1 MNKQLRIFLITAL
14 IAFISP
20 VKADFGDADFPVGM
34 FKDGPKS
41 YHDGWCRFLKNECRI
56 RFQGRAMWVE
66 GQGGI
71 DVSQYIRYRY
81 DKDGGDG
88 IFVDEDHYNYISYRA
103 NNGEEREALFLF
115 AHQFAQRDFMRAFM
129 KWKRQDYLPNPNYRY
144 PGSQGPQ
151 DTQGRDKG
159 LNPYDNEPIKDWS
172 KKTKKKKIPLACRNG
187 IWNKNHPKCRGTSI
201 TSPMDRD

>member
-1 MNKQLRIFLITAL
+1 MNKKLRIFLITAF

-34 FKDGPKS
+34 FKDGPQS

-88 IFVDEDHYNYISYRA
+88 IYVDEDHYNYISYRA

-129 KWKRQDYLPNPNYRY
+129 RWKKQESLPKPNYRY

-151 DTQGRDKG
+151 DTQGRDKD
-159 LNPYDNEPIKDWS
+159 LNPYDNPPITDWS
-172 KKTKKKKIPLACRNG
+172 KKTTKDSPAGINCDSMAWRNKPQC
-187 IWNKNHPKCRGTSI
+187 I
-201 TSPMDRD
+201 DD

>member
-1 MNKQLRIFLITAL
+1 MIRKINLFLIAGL
-14 IAFISP
+14 FAFISP
-20 VKADFGDADFPVGM
+20 LKADFGDADFPVGM
-34 FKDGPKS
+34 FNNGPKS

-56 RFQGRAMWVE
+56 RFQGRSMWVE

-81 DKDGGDG
+81 NKDGGDG
-88 IFVDEDHYNYISYRA
+88 LYKDEDHYNYITYRGQ
-103 NNGEEREALFLF
+103 NGEIKEALFLF

-129 KWKRQDYLPNPNYRY
+129 KWRKQDSLPTPNYLY

-159 LNPYDNEPIKDWS
+159 LNPYDNEPIIDFM
-172 KKTKKKKIPLACRNG
+172 KKTTNDKKGKIGNINCDSPV
-187 IWNKNHPKCRGTSI
+187 WKNKPRCN
-201 TSPMDRD
+201 

>member
-1 MNKQLRIFLITAL
+1 MNKKLRIFLLTAL

-20 VKADFGDADFPVGM
+20 VKADFGDADFPAGL

-88 IFVDEDHYNYISYRA
+88 IYVDEDHYNYISYRA

-129 KWKRQDYLPNPNYRY
+129 KWKKQESLPKPNYRY

-159 LNPYDNEPIKDWS
+159 LNPYDNPPITDWS
-172 KKTKKKKIPLACRNG
+172 QKTSKDSPSGINCDSRAWRNKPQC
-187 IWNKNHPKCRGTSI
+187 I
-201 TSPMDRD
+201 DD